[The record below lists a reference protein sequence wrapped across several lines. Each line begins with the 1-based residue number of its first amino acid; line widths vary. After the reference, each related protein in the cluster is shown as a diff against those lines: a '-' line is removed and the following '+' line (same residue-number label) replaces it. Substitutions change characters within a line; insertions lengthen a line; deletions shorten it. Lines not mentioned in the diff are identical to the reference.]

1 MHLSY
6 TILKQ
11 NCITGETIL
20 YNILKQRR
28 TMGIYFGNHFGR
40 EPFQFDSVGNHWEQ
54 ESVAR
59 PDGYPRYH
67 YLQTESGCGI
77 VSVKGEDILLEPGQG
92 ILLAPFVPHSYRA
105 KQEGWITEFATFTGT
120 MEPYLKSII
129 GSEDWLWISGE
140 KGEEIEKVIAE
151 AVRDFEEN
159 SANTRQHSLDCYH
172 MLLLFM
178 EGTPQKAKETQPV
191 WEKYV
196 QPVTARIETSY
207 MEDLSAEKLA
217 QSVYISP
224 QYLSRLFVRYFN
236 CSVYEYLTA
245 YRINRAKELLI
256 LVGDDQTAYQM
267 IDNYRRTN
275 RYTALRVRLRKLCGV
290 Q

>member
-1 MHLSY
+1 
-6 TILKQ
+6 
-11 NCITGETIL
+11 
-20 YNILKQRR
+20 
-28 TMGIYFGNHFGR
+28 MGIYFGNHFGR

-105 KQEGWITEFATFTGT
+105 KQKGWITEFATFTGT

-207 MEDLSAEKLA
+207 MEDLSAGAE
-217 QSVYISP
+217 
-224 QYLSRLFVRYFN
+224 RLCFSAVSFQ
-236 CSVYEYLTA
+236 TF
-245 YRINRAKELLI
+245 RALF
-256 LVGDDQTAYQM
+256 
-267 IDNYRRTN
+267 
-275 RYTALRVRLRKLCGV
+275 
-290 Q
+290 